1 MLSDVGFEKTVYDKG
16 HHNIINGSL
25 NLNKPLPS
33 PYHRETWDYKST
45 DQVCIQHAILLVN
58 WYDVVSNKTTD
69 DKVASLNNILKYI

>member
-1 MLSDVGFEKTVYDKG
+1 MLDSKKLFMTNV
-16 HHNIINGSL
+16 IMINGLL

-33 PYHRETWDYKST
+33 PYHRETWDYKSR